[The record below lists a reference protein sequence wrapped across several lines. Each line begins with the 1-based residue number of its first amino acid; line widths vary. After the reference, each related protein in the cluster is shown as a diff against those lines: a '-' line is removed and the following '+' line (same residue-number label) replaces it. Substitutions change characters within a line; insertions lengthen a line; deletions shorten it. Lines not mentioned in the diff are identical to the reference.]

1 MRHQTGPLA
10 EAQALLQAAW
20 RTADRRRHNKLLEWA
35 KKALTPL
42 AEQGNGPAMWML
54 ASIPVVRDRALSD
67 QNFDRLHR
75 QHAEAAARQGSAEAM
90 FFLGCELD
98 QEPTVAESSRFF
110 QEAAASGHTYAKWC
124 HGLNL
129 LSGRGVEKNDTQ
141 GLILIRQA
149 AEEKFEGA
157 IQFLSHAYA
166 QGSYGFP
173 KSTELAAGWWAK
185 LKDKDVIPY

>member
-1 MRHQTGPLA
+1 VRHRDGPLA
-10 EAQALLQAAW
+10 EAHALLQAAW

-35 KKALTPL
+35 IKVLTPL
-42 AEQGNGPAMWML
+42 AEQGDGPAKWML
-54 ASIPVVRDRALSD
+54 ASIPVVKDKASSEQD
-67 QNFDRLHR
+67 FDRQHR
-75 QHAEAAARQGSAEAM
+75 RQAEEAARHGSAEAM

-98 QEPTVAESSRFF
+98 QHPTVAESSRYFR
-110 QEAAASGHTYAKWC
+110 EAAALGHTYAKWC

-166 QGSYGFP
+166 QGSYDFP
-173 KSTELAAGWWAK
+173 KSAELAAEWWAK